1 MATAKTRTKKTP
13 AALPANIGIEEK
25 NRKAIGELLNH
36 RLADTTVLYQKTRNY
51 HWNVTGMHFAE
62 LHEFFEEQYDQMAD
76 SIDEIAERVRQMGV
90 FAIGT
95 LDEMKSYSNVEERP
109 GVIPEAVDMVR
120 DLLNDHEMVIRQ
132 LREDIDTVEK
142 MDDMGTAD
150 FLTALMEA
158 HEKMAWMLRAH
169 LEGEQ

>member
-1 MATAKTRTKKTP
+1 MATAKSRTKKAPTT
-13 AALPANIGIEEK
+13 LPANIGIDEK

-62 LHEFFEEQYDQMAD
+62 LHEFFEEQYDQMAA

-95 LDEMKSYSNVEERP
+95 LDEMKSYSAVEERP

-169 LEGEQ
+169 LEGGQ